1 MVFFCLLPYFCCV
14 EINARAMVKKETEKV
29 KKEAD
34 DEQRH
39 AEAMEFTQE
48 LLERMVKDEH
58 LVQALEQRIEKVLDK
73 KMQEFMQQV
82 QDKKGE

>member
-1 MVFFCLLPYFCCV
+1 
-14 EINARAMVKKETEKV
+14 
-29 KKEAD
+29 
-34 DEQRH
+34 
-39 AEAMEFTQE
+39 MELTQE

-58 LVQALEQRIEKVLDK
+58 LIQVLEQRIEQVLDK